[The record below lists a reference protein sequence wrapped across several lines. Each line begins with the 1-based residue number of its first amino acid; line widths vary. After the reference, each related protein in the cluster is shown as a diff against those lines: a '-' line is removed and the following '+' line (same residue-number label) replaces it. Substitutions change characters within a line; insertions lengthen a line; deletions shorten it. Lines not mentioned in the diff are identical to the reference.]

1 MDIRRFDARDSAA
14 VLPLLKETIF
24 SVNLRD
30 YTKEQCEVW
39 ANSFSDIEALKERL
53 EKSLTY
59 IAEFDGRI
67 VGFGNVNGFGEIDL
81 LYVHKNFQRRGIAS
95 ALLTKLEAEAKSYG
109 LVELTTEASITARPF
124 FESKG
129 YQVEAEQI
137 KIVREC
143 EFINF
148 RMKKGLL

>member
-14 VLPLLKETIF
+14 VLKLFKETIL

-39 ANSFSDIEALKERL
+39 ANSFSEIEALKERL

-59 IAEFDGRI
+59 IAEFEGKI

-81 LYVHKNFQRRGIAS
+81 LYVHKNFQGRGIAS
-95 ALLTKLEAEAKSYG
+95 AILRKLETDAKSYG
-109 LVELTTEASITARPF
+109 FVELTTEASITARPF

-129 YQVEAEQI
+129 YQVEVEKI
-137 KIVREC
+137 RIVREC

>member
-1 MDIRRFDARDSAA
+1 MDIRRFGTGDSAA
-14 VLPLLKETIF
+14 VLRLFKETIL

-39 ANSFSDIEALKERL
+39 ANSFSDIEALEERL

-59 IAEFDGRI
+59 IAEFEGRI
-67 VGFGNVNGFGEIDL
+67 VGFGNVDGVGVIDL
-81 LYVHKNFQRRGIAS
+81 LYVHKNFQGRGIAS
-95 ALLTKLEAEAKSYG
+95 AILRKLETDAKSYG
-109 LVELTTEASITARPF
+109 LIELTTEASITARPF

-129 YQVEAEQI
+129 FEVEAEQV

-143 EFINF
+143 EFINS
-148 RMKKGLL
+148 RMKKELL